1 MRIFEVT
8 YRAKK
13 DEKELEAQKDY
24 FTFDNYIIL
33 SDVERE
39 IKRSHTYDEIEI
51 YRIDIKK

>member
-13 DEKELEAQKDY
+13 GEKELEAQKNY